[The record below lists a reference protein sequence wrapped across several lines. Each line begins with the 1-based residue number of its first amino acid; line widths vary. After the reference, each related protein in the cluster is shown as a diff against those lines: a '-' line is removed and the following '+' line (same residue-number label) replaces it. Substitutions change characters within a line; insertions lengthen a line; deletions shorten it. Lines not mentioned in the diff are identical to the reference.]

1 MTEIKELKSSIVLE
15 NNYAKIVISKKDSSV
30 ESIIDKKTN
39 KDIKG
44 EDTNFFSLRTRDEEI
59 PVKRLSLNGNI
70 ITVEAESGS
79 FDVEVKAFDSYFT
92 FEIMT
97 DLPKGTFEAYVAH
110 AKYNYDYT
118 DKQNTGA
125 CAIALTIWMDPVEY
139 PDCKSL
145 ETKGRVIAHL
155 GVKEA
160 KLGLVIAPIIEQ
172 NAILKEA
179 FLTIDKSKGIVSM
192 TGGAWGR
199 DSRLNFGNYTI
210 QNYCSNEFIS
220 ENLEFFKEIGVD
232 QIDIHKGMNTFRQ
245 GDLKF
250 MKHKDGADFKKNVS
264 DVLEANGMAAGL
276 HTYSFYINYD
286 CDTFL
291 ADPKLQKDLKVMA
304 TFTLAEDI
312 SADTKF

>member
-1 MTEIKELKSSIVLE
+1 VTEIKELKSSIVLE

-125 CAIALTIWMDPVEY
+125 CAIALTIWMDPVE
-139 PDCKSL
+139 
-145 ETKGRVIAHL
+145 
-155 GVKEA
+155 
-160 KLGLVIAPIIEQ
+160 
-172 NAILKEA
+172 
-179 FLTIDKSKGIVSM
+179 
-192 TGGAWGR
+192 
-199 DSRLNFGNYTI
+199 
-210 QNYCSNEFIS
+210 
-220 ENLEFFKEIGVD
+220 
-232 QIDIHKGMNTFRQ
+232 
-245 GDLKF
+245 
-250 MKHKDGADFKKNVS
+250 
-264 DVLEANGMAAGL
+264 
-276 HTYSFYINYD
+276 
-286 CDTFL
+286 
-291 ADPKLQKDLKVMA
+291 
-304 TFTLAEDI
+304 
-312 SADTKF
+312 